1 MPGGNKPKTETVNQT
16 RAPWAPAQ
24 GNLKTVLSNSAGLAA
39 DQSNWTPTYSGSTQ
53 MGIGGLENVAN
64 QFQQNGSG
72 AYGALSQVVPG
83 STEGFQS
90 GLGQLQQT
98 ANGQFLNSNP
108 YLDATLA
115 AAREGVTNG
124 VNGSFAGA
132 GRYGSAA
139 HAGALTK
146 GLGQMEMNA
155 RLGNY
160 QQERGAQDAAAKAL
174 YGGGFQGAGMGGAL
188 DQAQLTPAQLQLQ
201 AGALRDAQSEAAR
214 TAPMRSTEWLAGL
227 SNPIAGQGG
236 TSNGTSTTVQPNNPM
251 TQILGGAQMGL
262 GLLTAPMTGG
272 ASLMGTA
279 AAPSLLGSLTKWF

>member
-24 GNLKTVLSNSAGLAA
+24 GNLKTVLGNAATLSA
-39 DQSNWTPTYSGSTQ
+39 DQSKWLPTYSNTTQ
-53 MGIGGLENVAN
+53 SGISGLENVAN

-72 AYGALSQVVPG
+72 AAAALGQVVPG
-83 STEGFQS
+83 STEGFNT

-98 ANGQFLNSNP
+98 ANGQYLNSNP
-108 YLDATLA
+108 YLDAALGA
-115 AAREGVTNG
+115 GREAVTNG
-124 VNGSFAGA
+124 VNGAFAGA

-139 HAGALTK
+139 HTGALTK
-146 GLGQMEMNA
+146 GLGQLESQA
-155 RLGNY
+155 RMGNY
-160 QQERGAQDAAAKAL
+160 QQERGAQDAASRAL
-174 YGGGFQGAGMGGAL
+174 YSGGFQGAGMGGAL

-236 TSNGTSTTVQPNNPM
+236 TSNGTSTVTQPNNPM

-262 GLLTAPMTGG
+262 GLLTGG
-272 ASLMGTA
+272 AGGGLMSL
-279 AAPSLLGSLTKWF
+279 FR

>member
-1 MPGGNKPKTETVNQT
+1 MPSKNKPATTTTEQT
-16 RAPWAPAQ
+16 RSPWAPAQ
-24 GNLKTVLSNSAGLAA
+24 ANLKTVLKNSAGLAA
-39 DQSNWTPTYSGSTQ
+39 DPTNWTPTYSGST
-53 MGIGGLENVAN
+53 MSGIQGIEGVAN
-64 QFQQNGSG
+64 NFAQNGSG

-98 ANGQFLNSNP
+98 ANGQYLNSNP
-108 YLDATLA
+108 YLDAALGA
-115 AAREGVTNG
+115 GREAVTNG

-139 HAGALTK
+139 HTGALTK
-146 GLGQMEMNA
+146 GLGQLESQA
-155 RLGNY
+155 RLANY
-160 QQERGAQDAAAKAL
+160 QTERGSQDAAAKAL
-174 YGGGFQGAGMGGAL
+174 YGGGFQGASMGGAL
-188 DQAQLTPAQLQLQ
+188 DQSQLTPAQLQLQ
-201 AGALRDAQSEAAR
+201 AGALRDAQAEAAR

-236 TSNGTSTTVQPNNPM
+236 TSSGTQTTVQPNNPF